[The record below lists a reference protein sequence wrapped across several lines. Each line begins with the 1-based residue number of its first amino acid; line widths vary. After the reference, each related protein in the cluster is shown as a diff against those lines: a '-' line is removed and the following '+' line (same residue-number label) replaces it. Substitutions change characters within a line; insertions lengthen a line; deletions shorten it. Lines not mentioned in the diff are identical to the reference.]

1 MMHVD
6 LREGRDAP
14 HVSTASAAWQE
25 ALHIKRQYKG
35 ETEQGNPEGMERERE
50 RKKKN
55 PALPFI
61 LRIMEFAP
69 FLQRVNSL
77 TKTT

>member
-25 ALHIKRQYKG
+25 ALHIKRQYKR

-50 RKKKN
+50 RGKN
-55 PALPFI
+55 GFTS
-61 LRIMEFAP
+61 MK
-69 FLQRVNSL
+69 S
-77 TKTT
+77 

>member
-1 MMHVD
+1 MMLVD

-50 RKKKN
+50 EKVV
-55 PALPFI
+55 
-61 LRIMEFAP
+61 
-69 FLQRVNSL
+69 LQA
-77 TKTT
+77 